1 MKNTI
6 QQSIRLTMFAT
17 IAAFP
22 FSAAVGFA
30 GIIIALILSIGSGD
44 AGKLWRLAMR
54 DTPLLLLVG
63 SFSLSIL
70 LSGLLGWSLGVGIF
84 AGCQLGLY
92 LLVRAYLRENQD
104 IQRAINITLAVS
116 ILVSAY
122 GIYQY
127 YFTDMNAVAQGWVD
141 PRFFNDIPSRVFST
155 LFNPNVLGSYL
166 IFAISTALG
175 CFQYANRKR
184 GLFLGT
190 VIAIGVVCLLFTY
203 SRGAWLALAFSIV
216 LFLYWRQEKKYVLGI
231 IVIGIVVLSVAFPHL
246 WTRINPLTLRFD
258 TSTSYRLE
266 IWKTSLQIIRDH
278 PLWGTGLGTLWYY
291 IPQYSKTIS
300 TFIAHAHNMYLQLA
314 AEAGLLGL
322 SSFLFFVGIT
332 MRNIFIAFKSSRS
345 PRHRGIALGLLVGFT
360 GILVQGF
367 VDAAIIAPQFGMLFW
382 IYSGIG
388 KNICENGQ
396 VGKREGSVDICR

>member
-1 MKNTI
+1 MKKTI
-6 QQSIRLTMFAT
+6 QHSIRLTMFAT

-22 FSAAVGFA
+22 FSAVVGYA
-30 GIIIALILSIGSGD
+30 GILIALILAIASGD
-44 AGKLWRLAMR
+44 AKKLWKLALG
-54 DTPLLLLVG
+54 DKPLLLVIG
-63 SFSLSIL
+63 CFSLSIL

-92 LLVRAYLRENQD
+92 LLVRAYLKENQD

-122 GIYQY
+122 GIYQN

-141 PRFFNDIPSRVFST
+141 PSLYKDIPSRVFST

-175 CFQYANRKR
+175 CFDYANRKR
-184 GLFLGT
+184 GLFLGA
-190 VIAIGVVCLLFTY
+190 VIAIGVICLLFTY

-216 LFLYWRQEKKYVLGI
+216 LFIYWKKEKKLVLGI
-231 IVIGIVVLSVAFPHL
+231 MVLAVVAFGVGFPHL

-266 IWKTSLQIIRDH
+266 IWRTSLEIIRDH

-314 AEAGLLGL
+314 AEGGLLGL
-322 SSFLFFVGIT
+322 SSFLFFVGMT
-332 MRNIFIAFKSSRS
+332 MRNIFEAFKSSRS
-345 PRHRGIALGLLVGFT
+345 PRHRGIALGLMVGFT

-388 KNICENGQ
+388 KNIWENGQ
-396 VGKREGSVDICR
+396 VGKRDGSIDNVR